1 MGVIRLGHYALILL
15 FLCSKLL
22 LSKGNYPQSLLDTR
36 DWFPPRLAYS
46 KAIDASPDA
55 VKSLKPCK
63 VIVDSSLAT
72 NFDVCSLGPIK
83 EEERINEMLE
93 FFHKDLTEQKFT
105 DMTLVANKKRSPGQP
120 KENFAIKVHKLVL
133 AAHSTNLRRM
143 MQVI

>member
-1 MGVIRLGHYALILL
+1 MGSKIGLSKKNFILL
-15 FLCSKLL
+15 IAKNYLLFRNWAGLIKSSSHSSKLL

-93 FFHKDLTEQKFT
+93 F
-105 DMTLVANKKRSPGQP
+105 
-120 KENFAIKVHKLVL
+120 AI
-133 AAHSTNLRRM
+133 
-143 MQVI
+143 IFE